1 MMDLVRLKQFLFL
14 FRSSKG
20 LKGLCC
26 MNQITVVFLDNQG
39 ERKHFKKLLF
49 GDLAHR
55 RASTSLLGL
64 ASPPM
69 PKLVKC

>member
-26 MNQITVVFLDNQG
+26 MNQITFGNPIIFQIRLNLLAAYNHLISQKIQK
-39 ERKHFKKLLF
+39 KHTF
-49 GDLAHR
+49 G
-55 RASTSLLGL
+55 
-64 ASPPM
+64 
-69 PKLVKC
+69 